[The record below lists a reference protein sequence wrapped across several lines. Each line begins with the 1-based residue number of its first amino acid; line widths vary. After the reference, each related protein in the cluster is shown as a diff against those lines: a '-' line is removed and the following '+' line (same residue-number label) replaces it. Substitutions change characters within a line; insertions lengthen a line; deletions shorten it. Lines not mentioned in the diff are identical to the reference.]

1 MFSFRAVPKLRHL
14 GFPFGILLFIGV
26 SDRLLIPRTRD
37 EMIREAITEKKLLAF
52 DYNDHR
58 RIVEPHVYGR
68 KSDKNGIMA
77 YQIDGQSSKGGL
89 PNWRRMYMNKMTNMK
104 VLDEAFSGMRP
115 VPNEHSSWD
124 FIYLIVDKQE
134 ENSA

>member
-1 MFSFRAVPKLRHL
+1 MFSFRATPELKLSFQSGTCLCVGVP
-14 GFPFGILLFIGV
+14 
-26 SDRLLIPRTRD
+26 DRSCIQRTRD

-58 RIVEPHVYGR
+58 RIVETHVYGR
-68 KSDKNGIMA
+68 KNDRNGIMA
-77 YQIDGQSSKGGL
+77 WQIGGQSSKGKL
-89 PNWRRMYMNKMTNMK
+89 PDWRRMYMNKMTNMK
-104 VLDEAFSGMRP
+104 VLDEEFSGMRQ
-115 VPNEHSSWD
+115 VPNEHSPWD

>member
-1 MFSFRAVPKLRHL
+1 MFSFRAMPELKLSFQSGACLCAGVP
-14 GFPFGILLFIGV
+14 
-26 SDRLLIPRTRD
+26 DRSCIQRTRD

-68 KSDKNGIMA
+68 KNNKNGIMA
-77 YQIDGQSSKGGL
+77 WQIGGQSSSGKL
-89 PNWRRMYMNKMTNMK
+89 PGWRRMYMNKMTNMK

-115 VPNEHSSWD
+115 VPNEHSPWD
-124 FIYLIVDKQE
+124 LIYLIVDE
-134 ENSA
+134 

>member
-1 MFSFRAVPKLRHL
+1 MFSFRTAPELKLSFQSGTCL
-14 GFPFGILLFIGV
+14 CVGV
-26 SDRLLIPRTRD
+26 SDRPCIQRTRD

-77 YQIDGQSSKGGL
+77 WQIGGQSSKGKL
-89 PNWRRMYMNKMTNMK
+89 PDWRRMYMNKMTNMK

-115 VPNEHSSWD
+115 VPNEHSPWD
-124 FIYLIVDKQE
+124 LYYLIVDE
-134 ENSA
+134 